1 MLSPPSF
8 PLVGSPQRLA
18 GARIFL
24 MIPNKSEGFWIHP
37 PEADKSQNDIF
48 ETNF

>member
-1 MLSPPSF
+1 MSF

-24 MIPNKSEGFWIHP
+24 EEGLRT
-37 PEADKSQNDIF
+37 SRNDRA
-48 ETNF
+48 EGEVK